1 MLPDAGHADY
11 GVLVAHHAVVSVVK
25 NGTAANDAN
34 VTNQFP
40 IHRRNHYA
48 YGQVQRRDQP
58 GPNCPECNAESAFC
72 NSVDQTNG
80 PSQGELRYPQ
90 DFAHLLVR
98 DAVWDT
104 CPHCQHTKLISA
116 AVYRIPTHLEM
127 QSYRH
132 YYDEC
137 AGWNPETGMYPEL
150 PKGEQ
155 NE

>member
-1 MLPDAGHADY
+1 MSYEGFEQHICANGHY
-11 GVLVAHHAVVSVVK
+11 Y
-25 NGTAANDAN
+25 T
-34 VTNQFP
+34 T
-40 IHRRNHYA
+40 YA
-48 YGQVQRRDQP
+48 SGYYCDT
-58 GPNCPECNAESAFC
+58 PNCPECNAQSAFC

-80 PSQGELRYPQ
+80 PSQGELMYPQ

-150 PKGEQ
+150 PKGEKA
-155 NE
+155 